1 MSEEGLAR
9 GLWGVVAT
17 PFKGPDMAVDED
29 SLARLVQQYESM
41 GAVGLT
47 VLGVF
52 GEAASLNEAER
63 RTVLQTVLDAVTLPM
78 VVGVTSLATAPAC
91 AEVAVMQDVLGSRL
105 AAAMVQINSSNPSTV
120 AAHLTSVHQQTGS
133 ALVMQNYP
141 VASGVS
147 IAIGDECLVVESA
160 EGLVAVKEEA
170 APTAARVSTLRTRT
184 DLPVFGGLGG
194 IGLIDEL
201 EVGAA
206 GAMTGFSY
214 PEALIATV
222 MKHKTDGFLGARETL
237 APYLPL
243 INFEQQPGIALAIRK
258 ACLVRRG
265 FIQEAT
271 VRAPAKP
278 LPPELSRLVTAH
290 VDAVEQMRSDSR

>member
-1 MSEEGLAR
+1 MSEKGLAR

-17 PFKGPDMAVDED
+17 PFRGPELAVDED
-29 SLARLVQQYESM
+29 SLAGLVQRYEAM

-52 GEAASLNEAER
+52 GEAVALNEAER
-63 RTVLQTVLDAVTLPM
+63 RTVLRTVRDAVSLPL

-105 AAAMVQINSSNPSTV
+105 AAAMLQINSGSPGTV
-120 AAHLTSVHQQTGS
+120 AAHLTSVHGQTG
-133 ALVMQNYP
+133 ADLVMQNYP
-141 VASGVS
+141 TASGVS
-147 IAIGDECLVVESA
+147 IAIGDECAVLESA
-160 EGLVAVKEEA
+160 EGLVAIKEEA
-170 APTAARVSTLRTRT
+170 APTAARIAALRTRT

-222 MKHKTDGFLGARETL
+222 ESHQADGFIGARRTL

-265 FIQEAT
+265 FIQEAA
-271 VRAPAKP
+271 VRAPARP
-278 LPPELSRLVTAH
+278 LPPELSALVAAH
-290 VDAVEQMRSDSR
+290 VDAVEQLRSDLR

>member
-1 MSEEGLAR
+1 MVENGLAR

-17 PFKGPDMAVDED
+17 PFRGPAAALDED
-29 SLARLVQQYESM
+29 GLAALVQRYEAM

-52 GEAASLNEAER
+52 GEAASLDEQER
-63 RTVLQTVLDAVTLPM
+63 RAVLKTVADAVALPL
-78 VVGVTSLATAPAC
+78 VVGVTSLSTAPAC
-91 AEVAVMQDVLGSRL
+91 AEVAVIQDVLGSRL
-105 AAAMVQINSSNPSTV
+105 AAAMVQINSPSSATV
-120 AAHLTSVHQQTGS
+120 ATHLTAVHRQTG
-133 ALVMQNYP
+133 ADLVMQNYP

-147 IAIGDECLVVESA
+147 IAVREECAVVDAA

-170 APTAARVSTLRTRT
+170 APTAARIAALCAMTE
-184 DLPVFGGLGG
+184 LPVFGGLGG

-201 EVGAA
+201 ELGAA

-222 MKHKTDGFLGARETL
+222 ERHQEDGFAGARETL

-265 FIQEAT
+265 FIEEST
-271 VRAPAKP
+271 VRAPAQP
-278 LPPELSRLVTAH
+278 LPAEFRRLVDAH
-290 VDAVEQMRSDSR
+290 VDAVEQLRSDLR

>member
-1 MSEEGLAR
+1 VSEKGLAR

-17 PFKGPDMAVDED
+17 PFRGPGAAVDEE
-29 SLARLVQQYESM
+29 SLAGLVQRYEAM

-52 GEAASLNEAER
+52 GEAASLDEAER
-63 RTVLQTVLDAVTLPM
+63 RTVLRTVRDAVRLPL

-91 AEVAVMQDVLGSRL
+91 AEIAVMQDVLGDRL
-105 AAAMVQINSSNPSTV
+105 AAAMVQINSGSPGTV
-120 AAHLTSVHQQTGS
+120 AAHFTAVHRQTGAS
-133 ALVMQNYP
+133 VVMQNYP

-147 IAIGDECLVVESA
+147 IAIGDECSVVENA

-170 APTAARVSTLRTRT
+170 APTAARIAALRTRT

-222 MKHKTDGFLGARETL
+222 QSHAGNGFGGARETL

-271 VRAPAKP
+271 VRAPARP
-278 LPPELSRLVTAH
+278 LPPELSQLVAAH
-290 VDAVEQMRSDSR
+290 VDAVERLRSELG